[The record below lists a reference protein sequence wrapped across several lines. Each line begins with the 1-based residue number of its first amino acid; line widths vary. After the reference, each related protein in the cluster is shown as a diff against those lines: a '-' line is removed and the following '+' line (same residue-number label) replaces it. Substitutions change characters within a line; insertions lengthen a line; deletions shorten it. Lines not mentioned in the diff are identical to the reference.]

1 LPEWEGEVSRSS
13 PDYIRWVQS
22 SLNKIL
28 GLRLAVDGIVGPKTR
43 SAIRVFQQRQYGLKV
58 DGIVGPMT
66 EQALI
71 LGGASSPPSGAGTPE
86 SRPTALLAARF
97 QATPPFVGAP
107 LVNVVVAPFVAHRE
121 YSGLSAV
128 REYLRDNPNVREDMF
143 AEFPAATIP
152 HLPTI
157 EVVANH
163 IGGSDYKAEITLRW
177 DPNSDIIFDTVQ
189 PDTRQV
195 TTQVFLG
202 MTFGEHERIYHAEYL
217 RQIMTSDFINN
228 MLAGKLRLNARAK
241 DQVTRTTEPVD
252 FTGPVIAFR
261 AIRIPPTFNVVLQG
275 SPNPALAGER
285 IKAELNRT
293 LLPYINRATKYATT
307 LMSHGPQYDVQG
319 ETPYSIDQAGSYHV
333 AGPPAPPVINS
344 RL

>member
-1 LPEWEGEVSRSS
+1 
-13 PDYIRWVQS
+13 
-22 SLNKIL
+22 
-28 GLRLAVDGIVGPKTR
+28 
-43 SAIRVFQQRQYGLKV
+43 
-58 DGIVGPMT
+58 M
-66 EQALI
+66 
-71 LGGASSPPSGAGTPE
+71 
-86 SRPTALLAARF
+86 
-97 QATPPFVGAP
+97 
-107 LVNVVVAPFVAHRE
+107 NVAVAPFVADRE

-128 REYLRDNPNVREDMF
+128 TEYLREHPNVREDMF

-163 IGGSDYKAEITLRW
+163 IERSDYQAQITLRW

-228 MLAGKLRLNARAK
+228 MLAGTLRLTARAQ
-241 DQVTRTTEPVD
+241 DQVTRTTQPAD
-252 FTGPVIAFR
+252 FAGPVIAFR
-261 AIRIPPTFNVVLQG
+261 PIRVPATFNVVLQG
-275 SPNPALAGER
+275 GPNPALAGER
-285 IKAELNRT
+285 IKAELDRT
-293 LLPYINRATKYATT
+293 LLPYIINGAMKYATT
-307 LMSHGPQYDVQG
+307 LMSHGPQYDVPG
-319 ETPYSIDQAGSYHV
+319 ETPYSIEAGNYRV
-333 AGPPAPPVINS
+333 ANPPPPPVINR